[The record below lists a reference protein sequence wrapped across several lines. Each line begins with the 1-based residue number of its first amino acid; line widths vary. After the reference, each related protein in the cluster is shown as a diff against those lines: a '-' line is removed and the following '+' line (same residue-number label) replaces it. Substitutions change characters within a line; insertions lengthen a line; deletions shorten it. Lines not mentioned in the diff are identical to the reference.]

1 MRVIV
6 ADDSVLFRAGLVRL
20 LEDAGHQIVADV
32 GDAAALERRLLVD
45 EADLAIVDIRMPPT
59 HTTEGVEAAIRLRG
73 RHPDL
78 AVLVLSQYVE
88 SEYAVELVGEGRGR
102 VGYLLKDRVT
112 DPTELYEAMERV
124 AAGGTVVDGEV
135 VSRLLGRRRQSSP
148 LDDLTARERDVLG
161 LMAEGR
167 SNQAIADTLM
177 MSPKTVETHTTAI
190 FQKLDLQAD
199 DAVHRRVLAVVE
211 WLRGLD

>member
-32 GDAAALERRLLVD
+32 GDAAALEQRLLVD

-78 AVLVLSQYVE
+78 GVLVLSQYVE

-112 DPTELYEAMERV
+112 DPTELYEAMDRV

-190 FQKLDLQAD
+190 FQKLDLHAD
-199 DAVHRRVLAVVE
+199 DAVHRRVLAVVR
-211 WLRGLD
+211 WLRDLD